1 VPRLLDEEPRL
12 PDNVPRF
19 LDEEPRLPDNV
30 PRLLDEE
37 PRLPDNVPR
46 FLDGEP
52 RFLEQEPKLPLPYAV
67 SRGKKETPPCASSR
81 AAPCSRALSQRSSP
95 ALAQDSTF
103 VEKKSADGQDVRFKD
118 DPVSALAGNPVGAQL
133 TGFHPPRR
141 FDLLRPRWTF
151 VPEMLKSVEH
161 L

>member
-1 VPRLLDEEPRL
+1 MRIIACGALL
-12 PDNVPRF
+12 
-19 LDEEPRLPDNV
+19 
-30 PRLLDEE
+30 
-37 PRLPDNVPR
+37 
-46 FLDGEP
+46 
-52 RFLEQEPKLPLPYAV
+52 A
-67 SRGKKETPPCASSR
+67 CALT
-81 AAPCSRALSQRSSP
+81 AFASP

>member
-1 VPRLLDEEPRL
+1 MRIIACGALL
-12 PDNVPRF
+12 
-19 LDEEPRLPDNV
+19 
-30 PRLLDEE
+30 
-37 PRLPDNVPR
+37 
-46 FLDGEP
+46 
-52 RFLEQEPKLPLPYAV
+52 
-67 SRGKKETPPCASSR
+67 TCALI
-81 AAPCSRALSQRSSP
+81 ALASP

-118 DPVSALAGNPVGAQL
+118 DPVSALAGNPVGEQL